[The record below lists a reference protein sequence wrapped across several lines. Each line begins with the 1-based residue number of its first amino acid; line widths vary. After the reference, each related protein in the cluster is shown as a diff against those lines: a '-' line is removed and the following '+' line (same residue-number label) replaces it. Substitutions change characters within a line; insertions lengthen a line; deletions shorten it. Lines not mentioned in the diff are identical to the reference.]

1 METLSISHYYW
12 EKRCGGRNVMP
23 MIGSLEAQPEQDS
36 CASDLLRESSQEK
49 ENEG

>member
-1 METLSISHYYW
+1 
-12 EKRCGGRNVMP
+12 MP